1 MTRDPGLPVRPRAG
15 LVHLARAAALV
26 AALACP
32 VAGALAAQDT
42 TRVADTLGAADTLQT
57 ADSVPVLDSLALPP
71 AGTDTVPDSLVVHR
85 MEPLTGT
92 RPAADPARVAFW
104 GREQLLRTRAL
115 TLTELLATLPGAV
128 PVRTGDYGSPAG
140 MVFNGRAGG
149 RLRIFIDGS
158 EEPALD
164 GSVPDLAQVSL
175 GGLESVEVVR
185 SGGETRIFLVTR
197 QAEVPDPEST
207 IEAGTGDLETNVFRG
222 SFIHPRAFGG
232 SLGLVFERL
241 DSEGRGENGAGSLQ
255 NLWLRY
261 LRPLGDRVTVSG
273 EIRSRGVESALP
285 RTPSSLT
292 RTSRTARVRARL
304 FEGVALDLY
313 ATENRLDLTEDSTVA
328 DVARNQHYGVRLGWS
343 AGPSWGRAAFR
354 YRNPAGRPTIQQ
366 VDVDGGF
373 SRASLGGVSGRLGW
387 ERVEGEQRWAWGVSA
402 WTRPLLGISL
412 YGSLDQGVRG
422 WQLPAP
428 PGLGTVPDSLA
439 ALYPDQSDARYL
451 RAGARV
457 ELGPLRVDAAALRT
471 ESDAILPL
479 GNRVDRGIRPFPGED
494 ATGFEVSGSLGLP
507 VSGFALE
514 GSLQQWDEAGIYRPE
529 RIYRGGL
536 TFHDTFFPTG
546 NLELTGS
553 VLAEGRSPMEIPV
566 LDPGTGFPQRV
577 PFYQSWNAYL
587 QIRVVTVRIFVRWD
601 NLFIRQNNQD
611 IPGLLLPR
619 TRAMYGVRWT
629 LLN

>member
-1 MTRDPGLPVRPRAG
+1 MRRDPAVTARPRAG
-15 LVHLARAAALV
+15 LLSVALGGCFGV
-26 AALACP
+26 AAVLTP
-32 VAGALAAQDT
+32 GPGWAQDT
-42 TRVADTLGAADTLQT
+42 LQVADTLAAADS
-57 ADSVPVLDSLALPP
+57 ASVLLDSLALADLP
-71 AGTDTVPDSLVVHR
+71 GDTVPDSLVVRR
-85 MEPLTGT
+85 MEPLPGV
-92 RPAADPARVAFW
+92 RPDADPARVAFW
-104 GREQLLRTRAL
+104 GRDELLRTRAL
-115 TLTELLATLPGAV
+115 TLTELLSTVPGAV
-128 PVRTGDYGSPAG
+128 PVRTGDYGSPMG
-140 MVFNGRAGG
+140 VVFNGRAGG

-164 GSVPDLAQVSL
+164 GSVPELDQVSL
-175 GGLESVEVVR
+175 GGLESVEVTR
-185 SGGETRIFLVTR
+185 SGGETRIFLTSR

-207 IEAGTGDLETNVFRG
+207 IEAGTGDLETNIFRG
-222 SFIHPRAFGG
+222 SFIHPDAFGG
-232 SLGLVFERL
+232 SVGLVFERL
-241 DSEGRGENGAGSLQ
+241 DSEGRGDNGAGSLQ
-255 NLWLRY
+255 NVWFRY

-273 EIRSRGVESALP
+273 EIRSRTVESALP
-285 RTPSSLT
+285 RTPPSLS
-292 RTSRTARVRARL
+292 RLSRTARVRTRL
-304 FEGVALDLY
+304 FEGAALELY

-328 DVARNQHYGVRLGWS
+328 DVARNQHYGARLGWS
-343 AGPSWGRAAFR
+343 DGPAWGQAAFR

-366 VDVDGGF
+366 VDLDGGF
-373 SRASLGGVSGRLGW
+373 SRPSLGGVSGRVGW
-387 ERVEGEQRWAWGVSA
+387 DRVEGEQRWTWGVSA

-412 YGSLDQGVRG
+412 YGSLDRGVRG

-428 PGLGTVPDSLA
+428 PGLGNVPDSLA
-439 ALYPDQSDARYL
+439 ALYPEESDARYL

-457 ELGPLRVDAAALRT
+457 DLGPLRLDGAALRT

-479 GNRVDRGIRPFPGED
+479 GNRVDRGIQAFPGED

-514 GSLQQWDEAGIYRPE
+514 GSLQQWDEAGVYRPE

-536 TFHDTFFPTG
+536 TFHDTFYPTG
-546 NLELTGS
+546 NLEITGS
-553 VLAEGRSPMEIPV
+553 LLVEGRTPMEIPV
-566 LDPGTGFPQRV
+566 LDPDTGSAQQV

-601 NLFIRQNNQD
+601 NLFIRDNNQD